1 MITRLAFA
9 ALLCT
14 STAAQN
20 NVPVSVSSSGALA
33 NNNSYYS
40 LISAD
45 GRYVV
50 FQTEASNLSANDFNG
65 QYDICRRDLQA
76 GLTELVSVGTGGT
89 SASGLGLSPALS
101 GDGRLVV
108 WSSNAANLVA
118 GDTNAT
124 WDIFLRDML
133 AGVTT
138 RISLTSTGAQAPLRS
153 DQPRITPDGRYVTF
167 ESDADLIPADTNG
180 LKDCYR
186 LDQSSGQL
194 ELVSTS
200 SAGALGNSIS
210 YAAQPSDDGRY
221 VCFFSTASNL
231 VGGDTNAQG
240 DVFWKDMQTGA
251 LLRVNVSS
259 AGVQA
264 NNESIWPS
272 ISGDGQTVTY
282 CSVASNLVAGDS
294 NGQFDVFARDVPGGV
309 TTRLN
314 LQPNGAQADSYVHSP
329 TALSTDGRFV
339 IYASL
344 STNLVA
350 GDTNGFQDI
359 FIRDR
364 LLSTTERVSFAFNGA
379 QTNSDNFVPHMTP
392 DKRVIT
398 YTSTASNIVPND
410 TNGFRD
416 IFASTLGGPGTPFCF
431 GDGTQGSCPCGN
443 SGAAGHGCDNSA
455 STGGALLASGGT
467 TSPDTLV
474 LTSSGELPSATS
486 VFLQGSTNLGAGL
499 PFGDGLRCAG
509 GVLKRLGLHV
519 AVAGTASYPQAGDN
533 SITQQSANLGDPI
546 APGSTRYYQVYYR
559 DPSPTFCAAPTGNT
573 WNISSG
579 LSIVW

>member
-1 MITRLAFA
+1 MNTRLALV

-14 STAAQN
+14 SAAAQN
-20 NVPVSVSSSGALA
+20 NAPVSVSSSGALA

-45 GRYVV
+45 GRFVV
-50 FQTEASNLSANDFNG
+50 FQCEASNLTANDFNG
-65 QYDICRRDLQA
+65 QYDIYRRDLQA
-76 GLTELVSVGTGGT
+76 GVTELVSVGTGGT
-89 SASGLGLSPALS
+89 SASGLSLSPALS
-101 GDGRLVV
+101 GDGRFVV
-108 WSSNAANLVA
+108 WSSNAANLIA

-124 WDIFLRDML
+124 WDIFLRDMQ

-138 RISLTSTGAQAPLRS
+138 RLSLTSTGAEAPLRS
-153 DQPRITPDGRYVTF
+153 DQPRITPDARYVTF
-167 ESDADLIPADTNG
+167 ESDADLVPADTNG

-186 LDQSSGQL
+186 LDRNTGQL

-221 VCFFSTASNL
+221 ICFFSLATNL
-231 VGGDTNAQG
+231 VSGDTNAQG
-240 DVFWKDMQTGA
+240 DVFWKDMQTGT
-251 LLRVNVSS
+251 LLRVNVST

-272 ISGDGQTVTY
+272 ISGDGQSVSY
-282 CSVASNLVAGDS
+282 CSAASNLVAGDT
-294 NGQFDVFARDVPGGV
+294 NGQFDLFVRDIPGGT

-329 TALSTDGRFV
+329 TALTTDGRFV

-364 LLSTTERVSFAFNGA
+364 QLLTTQRVSFGFNGV

-392 DKRVIT
+392 DMRVIT
-398 YTSTASNIVPND
+398 YTSTASNIVSND

-431 GDGTQGSCPCGN
+431 GDGTQGSCPCSN
-443 SGAAGHGCDNSA
+443 NGAPGHGCDNSA
-455 STGGALLASGGT
+455 ATQGALLASSGT
-467 TSPDTLV
+467 TNPDTLV

-486 VFLQGSTNLGAGL
+486 VFLQGNANLGAGVA
-499 PFGDGLRCAG
+499 FGDGLRCAG
-509 GVLKRLGLHV
+509 GLLKRIGVHA
-519 AVAGTASYPQAGDN
+519 AVGGTVSYPQVGDL
-533 SITQQSANLGDPI
+533 SISTQSALLGDPI

-559 DPSPTFCAAPTGNT
+559 DPSPSFCAAPAGNT
-573 WNISSG
+573 WNVSNG
-579 LSIVW
+579 LAILW